1 MFGIWAILLIFSV
14 ISVVVLIAGG
24 LSYSEE
30 SINVLS
36 ILKESVEN
44 RCFDKYML
52 GGYYPNESKNGAPL
66 VVTRGAHLLDILLDQ
81 SHFQKNAILASIVF
95 EMVLIVFLAFGI
107 IYINKNLKA
116 FELLKNFNRLESQ
129 IRFKIVKDENSE
141 KDMLLT
147 IGDIQRQR

>member
-52 GGYYPNESKNGAPL
+52 GGYYPNESKNGAPCFNL
-66 VVTRGAHLLDILLDQ
+66 STHC
-81 SHFQKNAILASIVF
+81 
-95 EMVLIVFLAFGI
+95 LIPRAVSG
-107 IYINKNLKA
+107 
-116 FELLKNFNRLESQ
+116 
-129 IRFKIVKDENSE
+129 
-141 KDMLLT
+141 T
-147 IGDIQRQR
+147 